1 MHCQIEITST
11 TEEQH
16 LICLPPTSKLDGINV
31 DSPVSCF
38 VEMASQQHDSTL
50 LEEQVRKL
58 LEELAQCQA
67 DKEFVWSLWKRL
79 QVANPNLSQAIS
91 LVLEREKQKTEAKD
105 RKILDILQ
113 VKDDKI
119 LELEQQVRCQ
129 QKEINNLIQ
138 RKIAVDEDI
147 VAMQKEVTDLKE
159 KLKNKKQDYKD
170 AKERAQKSEEKNS
183 LLLKNLEEEKQGL
196 STRCSD
202 LLNDLEK
209 QAAQWKEEKSD
220 IDSKVKDLEDD
231 LKEARKQV
239 EKMHDKCNNLSSHL
253 VDQQT
258 ELARKDSEITKF
270 RKELLD
276 LEGLYK
282 ESIEHAAQQ
291 AELIKQLQTL
301 NLEIRKM
308 LRNQEDDHAS
318 ETKTYQKNYSDLI
331 MHYDALKISEAQHQQ
346 RHFSMTAQ
354 LCQKEQQIRELLEK
368 LHKALDSE
376 QTAVCMTTAKDVE
389 EANHS
394 STIDLQYQVT
404 AQRSEIKSLK
414 EKLKVASGNFMN
426 LVDNKLLDLNFATG
440 NHRRHQNLSV
450 KRSRSLSPKNSA
462 QESEE
467 TMKANKIQQK
477 IENMEKLLKL
487 KDQENGELRRSHN
500 NRLERLRALQNN
512 CRLLKGQVKELEE
525 QQMKDSNS
533 KGKMQRAEPWQLRQ
547 EDSDGVWNELAYFKR
562 EHRKLLT
569 ENMNQRE
576 ELDQLKVES
585 AVDKA
590 TILELTMCLQQER
603 EELLF
608 RLEEAGMKYSSPKT
622 MTKEGLE
629 HSLKK
634 ISHLER
640 KLKTIQREA
649 KDLRETNEE
658 LMQARASLKTAYN
671 KLQSESDNQ
680 ATEIGE
686 LMKANQCMK
695 EEKNNL
701 DVVMDEMK
709 LETACLKRQIADMV
723 LFRKENE
730 LLLQK
735 IQELQEAL
743 ASQTAT
749 INTGSMEGNSI
760 ASCVCKTVT
769 YNPRVKRRKN
779 NSMKQHQRFLNQ
791 SIKKMSNVFEHFSK
805 DGWEDLTE
813 TSDSEETAAGSL
825 GEIIVKTARQMS
837 PTTTQKMTWSQRK
850 KNQRNHLL
858 GRKKTEASIVHSKVR
873 KPKNK
878 TLAQPRQSPSIA
890 ALQQR
895 LISLQQQVVVVQNR
909 KKAALNTVNELNQ
922 KNQILTSQLTLV
934 NQKLQV
940 NKQIIQKM
948 TLDLVESQQ
957 QNDALDKRLNEMVEQ
972 QSIGPRSADNHLSL
986 VSSQTRN
993 TPTTMQKP
1001 VEAELKQLQSNLKN
1015 SANEISKHLTTI
1027 KTLKAGH
1034 QEKEDQIRQLQER
1047 VVHLERDVNMK
1058 RQLVEDLKSKL
1069 KANQESAKIYKG
1081 LLEEMENKVKKLTEE
1096 SSTRKAFADSLKQR
1110 LNVATKERSAYEEM
1124 HRKTTGELDRKNQ
1137 KLCNL
1142 KAKVIEAESAMIEL
1156 ETTASQQMHGLA
1168 MQSEQALEAIQ
1179 KRLTLANGRVEEL
1192 VSFVKALASELCRE
1206 VQSRRTHLR
1215 RAKMK
1220 QLCHED
1226 LSKESFSKAQ
1236 TMAAS
1241 ILNISQ
1247 SDLEDLFYYGD
1258 EEESEENKKAS
1269 MKDQNWLSQ
1278 IHKILEG
1285 QEVGDWNHTASLSL
1299 ISGTILLWKHTRG
1312 HKTDPLVEEVQ
1323 LLHANLPHSTKIL
1336 PTPLSPHP
1344 GTQYRFPVPQV

>member
-31 DSPVSCF
+31 DSPVSQCF

-634 ISHLER
+634 
-640 KLKTIQREA
+640 
-649 KDLRETNEE
+649 
-658 LMQARASLKTAYN
+658 
-671 KLQSESDNQ
+671 
-680 ATEIGE
+680 
-686 LMKANQCMK
+686 
-695 EEKNNL
+695 
-701 DVVMDEMK
+701 
-709 LETACLKRQIADMV
+709 
-723 LFRKENE
+723 
-730 LLLQK
+730 
-735 IQELQEAL
+735 
-743 ASQTAT
+743 
-749 INTGSMEGNSI
+749 
-760 ASCVCKTVT
+760 
-769 YNPRVKRRKN
+769 
-779 NSMKQHQRFLNQ
+779 
-791 SIKKMSNVFEHFSK
+791 
-805 DGWEDLTE
+805 
-813 TSDSEETAAGSL
+813 
-825 GEIIVKTARQMS
+825 
-837 PTTTQKMTWSQRK
+837 TWSQRK